1 MARSREL
8 FMSFG
13 LLALGTHAPLCIL
26 RKWLPPQA
34 QYCSCMSCILERCS
48 MASLAQLAEHALRK
62 RTVVGSIPTGGLFH
76 QLSPETPTRNSHQ
89 LQQRMYLIKAWRR
102 MMRARIL
109 GRRSFQKTDFID
121 SSRYEDHMTVC
132 RDGLEI
138 YWALPAGVRNPPL
151 SLCVCVCV
159 CVPVLIH
166 DLGVCVCVCLSMS
179 VT

>member
-1 MARSREL
+1 
-8 FMSFG
+8 MSFG

-121 SSRYEDHMTVC
+121 SSRYEDQHDSVSRWTRNLLGSARRGSKPSVVV
-132 RDGLEI
+132 
-138 YWALPAGVRNPPL
+138 VR
-151 SLCVCVCV
+151 LCVCASLD
-159 CVPVLIH
+159 PRSWS
-166 DLGVCVCVCLSMS
+166 VCVCVCLSMS